1 MHKENKNNQNEETL
15 KKDLKETSKKDDEQ
29 IDEKEEINEDEID
42 KVEITKEEI
51 EAMNKKIND
60 SKELY
65 LRAQAELVNYRK
77 RKDEEISRTLKYCN
91 ENLISEILPVI
102 DNFERALSQ
111 ESSDQ
116 KLLDGINM
124 VYGSLKSILLNYGL
138 QEMDCL
144 NKPFDPNFHQAV
156 TTESV
161 SDKDDDIVLEVLQ
174 KGYMF
179 KDKILRPAMVKVNK
193 IERNDK

>member
-29 IDEKEEINEDEID
+29 IDEKEEVNEDEID

-144 NKPFDPNFHQAV
+144 DKPFDPNFHQAV

>member
-15 KKDLKETSKKDDEQ
+15 KKDLKETNEKDDEQ
-29 IDEKEEINEDEID
+29 IDEKEEVNEDEID

-144 NKPFDPNFHQAV
+144 DKPFDPNFHQAV